1 MSKFQRIFEKVEN
14 DLAGHLLGKE
24 VQLQFLS
31 VNDVLAL
38 HEQVVARFGGSAGVR
53 DMGLLQSA
61 VHRPMQAASYAD
73 LSAPEAASLLAQG
86 IIKNHAFL
94 DGNKR
99 SGLFSLVVMLDQ
111 NGYDFEAEAPDIVF
125 AIKGLAAGDLSP
137 DQFTQWVVQ
146 RAVPR
151 ETQQAQN
158 RPESTK

>member
-1 MSKFQRIFEKVEN
+1 MSKFQRIFDKVEN

-24 VQLQFLS
+24 VQIEFLS

-73 LSAPEAASLLAQG
+73 LSAPEAASLLAQS

-99 SGLFSLVVMLDQ
+99 SLSRFITA
-111 NGYDFEAEAPDIVF
+111 NGKRKV
-125 AIKGLAAGDLSP
+125 LA
-137 DQFTQWVVQ
+137 
-146 RAVPR
+146 
-151 ETQQAQN
+151 
-158 RPESTK
+158 